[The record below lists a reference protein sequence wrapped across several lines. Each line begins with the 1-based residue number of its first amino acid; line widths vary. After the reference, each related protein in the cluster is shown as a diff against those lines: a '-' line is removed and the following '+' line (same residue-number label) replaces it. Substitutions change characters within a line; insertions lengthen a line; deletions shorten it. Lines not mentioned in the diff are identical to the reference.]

1 MVSEFKP
8 RLDKVRAILAKR
20 GINLNQRLFRSEVGT
35 KSSLED
41 ILKGGL
47 NHNAEHFVAVIEYIA
62 QLLKS
67 DEAGSFT
74 VTATIAVIHD
84 LVKYHRLSDQ
94 MKEERKKKRLE
105 SRAKKEAEATANCQE
120 SSKEAVRTNASNPE
134 VSKESLTVANDTKDN
149 KRSLSIIP
157 RRNQIL
163 KLLGNDPKMT
173 TEKLLEC
180 LNTTETKTPC
190 SIATV
195 KRDLKSL
202 ESAGLLKRVGGRSD
216 SGHWEVTVAS
226 RPSSKK

>member
-20 GINLNQRLFRSEVGT
+20 GINLDQRLFRSEVGT

-105 SRAKKEAEATANCQE
+105 NRAKKDVQTPADCQE
-120 SSKEAVRTNASNPE
+120 SSKAAIHANASNPE
-134 VSKESLTVANDTKDN
+134 FSKGSLTIKKYTKAQLCIEN
-149 KRSLSIIP
+149 
-157 RRNQIL
+157 RRATIL
-163 KLLGNDPKMT
+163 NLLRKDEKMT
-173 TEKLLEC
+173 IDELSERLKAISSEI
-180 LNTTETKTPC
+180 KC
-190 SIATV
+190 SIPTI
-195 KRDLKSL
+195 KNDLKSL

-226 RPSSKK
+226 RPSHKS

>member
-20 GINLNQRLFRSEVGT
+20 GINLDQRLFRSEVGT

-74 VTATIAVIHD
+74 VAATIAFLHD
-84 LVKYHRLSDQ
+84 IVKYHRLSDQ

-105 SRAKKEAEATANCQE
+105 NRAKKDVQTPADCQE
-120 SSKEAVRTNASNPE
+120 SSKAAIHANASSPE
-134 VSKESLTVANDTKDN
+134 FSKESLTIANDTKDT
-149 KRSLSIIP
+149 KRSLSIIS
-157 RRNQIL
+157 RRTQIL
-163 KLLGNDPKMT
+163 KLLGNDSKMT

-190 SIATV
+190 SIATI

-202 ESAGLLKRVGGRSD
+202 ESTGLLKRVGGRSD
-216 SGHWEVTVAS
+216 SGHWEVTVTS
-226 RPSSKK
+226 RPSHKS